1 VCVVKKVGSISE
13 EDQFAIAYVC
23 VHGRRVFLAAP
34 AVRVAR
40 GVARTGVA
48 RFSGSDSVR

>member
-1 VCVVKKVGSISE
+1 VKKVGSISE

-34 AVRVAR
+34 A
-40 GVARTGVA
+40 RTGVA